1 MASGFF
7 SPYGIN
13 QPYGNTQSYQS
24 TQYFPQPQGNVYMV
38 NNSLEVANIPMGA
51 GISAVI
57 CPSEGIL
64 YLKTMQNGAPTLMA
78 YKINPYDSNNHAQN
92 QEDSKSKST
101 KKEEFPNYDEKIT
114 KLEQQIEKIKKALG
128 GTYDGLI

>member
-1 MASGFF
+1 MASGIF

-57 CPSEGIL
+57 CPNEGIL

-78 YKINPYDSNNHAQN
+78 YKISPYDSNNQTQN
-92 QEDSKSKST
+92 QGDSKTQSI
-101 KKEEFPNYDEKIT
+101 KKEELPNYDEKII
-114 KLEQQIEKIKKALG
+114 KLEQQIEQIKKVLG